1 MNQDVNQNQDFKY
14 IIQDTSHIYFGK
26 ELTYEELMEH
36 NDIPFKFKAIISAYV
51 SKDVPLQKKLVQHL
65 LDMDESSFTYQIYK
79 QLKMEVRIFYKEEKK
94 SLGGKTKEH
103 WVHKAYPFTA
113 FQEEYGEKV
122 RNGSVSVE
130 DIVISKLALMF
141 INI

>member
-1 MNQDVNQNQDFKY
+1 MDQSMNQNQDFKY

-65 LDMDESSFTYQIYK
+65 LDMDETSFTFQIYK

-94 SLGGKTKEH
+94 IFGGKRKEH
-103 WVHKAYPFTA
+103 WVHKSCSFL
-113 FQEEYGEKV
+113 ELKEKYSENV
-122 RNGSVSVE
+122 RNATVLVE
-130 DIVISKLALMF
+130 DVAISKLALMF
-141 INI
+141 ISI